1 MTMESVQMGVSL
13 GSAILNLVPVV
24 VGGLLATLGGVVGS
38 IVFHK
43 QERRA
48 SNLRLKREKLEQ
60 LVDASYRVKFW
71 LEEKRDGDLF
81 GHEKNLGIFPISEV
95 EMISRLYFPELREDV
110 RQLSLVSISYQEW
123 ITEGRIKMLRN
134 EEIGDDYKEGFDPI
148 YEGLLL
154 SISSLVNKSADLM
167 NKIGGS

>member
-1 MTMESVQMGVSL
+1 MESAQMGVSL
-13 GSAILNLVPVV
+13 GSTILNLVPVT

-43 QERRA
+43 MERKT
-48 SNLRLKREKLEQ
+48 SNMRLKREKLEQ

-71 LEEKRDGDLF
+71 LEEKKGADLF
-81 GHEKNLGIFPISEV
+81 GHEKNLGMFPISEV

-110 RQLSLVSISYQEW
+110 RQLSLASISYQKW
-123 ITEGRIKMLRN
+123 ITEGRIKMLKN

-154 SISSLVNKSADLM
+154 SISSLVDKSSDLM
-167 NKIGGS
+167 NKISGS